1 MLWKLTLVAEDVAPR
16 FNVVAFGTLKVA
28 LRMVAMPVVAPI
40 TSAVA
45 TPAKLTVVAFV
56 FNILNAVRFVVISPP
71 STFKSK
77 SISTLPPTFKWVAKP
92 TPPVTISAPVVGVV
106 EAVVSPILIATS
118 FAKFQSAPSISNLLS
133 PASSYLNFTSLS
145 LPKDK

>member
-1 MLWKLTLVAEDVAPR
+1 MVAIPDVAP
-16 FNVVAFGTLKVA
+16 T
-28 LRMVAMPVVAPI
+28 

-45 TPAKLTVVAFV
+45 APKALILVAVAFSR
-56 FNILNAVRFVVISPP
+56 LNAVRFVVISPP

-92 TPPVTISAPVVGVV
+92 TPPVTVSAPVVGVV
-106 EAVVSPILIATS
+106 EAVVSSILIATL

-133 PASSYLNFTSLS
+133 VASSYLNFTSLS